1 MYVEL
6 LLFLHSLLCGLRLN
20 ISGAQHMIFLFLFLF
35 FFMEGRAETR
45 FKLKITYFD
54 TMINYYLSQKFKL
67 WKLWI

>member
-1 MYVEL
+1 MSVEL
-6 LLFLHSLLCGLRLN
+6 LLFLHSPSCGLRLN
-20 ISGAQHMIFLFLFLF
+20 ISGAQHMVFLIFFFF

-54 TMINYYLSQKFKL
+54 TMINYYLSQKFK